1 MKKPTL
7 VFILLLFAACA
18 VVGYLLASKT
28 QLGSTGSTGTTD
40 DAASIL
46 SSSQQ
51 NFLLVRVDDLSASDP
66 QLIEAWMVLT
76 LYSDPPQIM
85 FVPIYPRYDSGQD
98 STLTTAFA
106 LDSQGNLSAKFSD
119 KVTSMFGVTINGI
132 ILIDAA
138 GMNAIAGWFGIDGI
152 TAGTLPAQSESE
164 KHAILLNSQTF
175 FLKVCQQLK
184 DGRAMQQ
191 YASIYWSQLAP
202 LHFQTDM
209 SFEVLTASWD
219 RVNHSAP
226 PQQCDVVSSE

>member
-28 QLGSTGSTGTTD
+28 QLGSTGSTSAVD
-40 DAASIL
+40 DATLL

-98 STLTTAFA
+98 STLASAFA
-106 LDSQGNLSAKFSD
+106 LDSQGNLAAKFSD
-119 KVTSMFGVTINGI
+119 KVAGMFGVTINGI
-132 ILIDAA
+132 LTDAA

-152 TAGTLPAQSESE
+152 TAGTLPASSEIE
-164 KHAILLNSQTF
+164 KHTILLNSQTF

-191 YASIYWSQLAP
+191 YTSIYWSQLAP

-219 RVNHSAP
+219 RVNHSAA

>member
-7 VFILLLFAACA
+7 IFILLLFAACA

-28 QLGSTGSTGTTD
+28 QLGSPATSGVAD
-40 DAASIL
+40 DAALL

-98 STLTTAFA
+98 ATLTSAFA
-106 LDSQGNLSAKFSD
+106 LDSQGNLAAKFTD
-119 KVTSMFGVTINGI
+119 KVASMFGVTVNGN
-132 ILIDAA
+132 ILTDAA

-152 TAGTLPAQSESE
+152 AAGTLPALSDSE
-164 KHAILLNSQTF
+164 KHTILLNSQTF

>member
-28 QLGSTGSTGTTD
+28 QLGSPDSTGAVD
-40 DAASIL
+40 DAALL

-51 NFLLVRVDDLSASDP
+51 NFLLVRVDDLSAANP

-98 STLTTAFA
+98 STLTSAFA
-106 LDSQGNLSAKFSD
+106 LDSQGNLATKFTD
-119 KVTSMFGVTINGI
+119 KVASMFGVTINGT
-132 ILIDAA
+132 ILTDAA
-138 GMNAIAGWFGIDGI
+138 GMNAIAGWFGISDI
-152 TAGTLPAQSESE
+152 TAGTLPAQSDTE

-202 LHFQTDM
+202 QHFQTDM
-209 SFEVLTASWD
+209 SFEVLTTSWD

>member
-7 VFILLLFAACA
+7 IFILLLFAACA

-28 QLGSTGSTGTTD
+28 QLGSPATSGAAD
-40 DAASIL
+40 DAALL

-98 STLTTAFA
+98 STLTSAFT
-106 LDSQGNLSAKFSD
+106 LDSQGNLAAKFID
-119 KVTSMFGVTINGI
+119 KVASMFGVTINGT
-132 ILIDAA
+132 ILTDAA

-152 TAGTLPAQSESE
+152 TAGTLPASSNSE

-209 SFEVLTASWD
+209 TFEVLTASWD

>member
-7 VFILLLFAACA
+7 FFILLLFAACA

-28 QLGSTGSTGTTD
+28 QFGSNSSNAGAAD
-40 DAASIL
+40 DAALL

-51 NFLLVRVDDLSASDP
+51 NLLLVRVDDLSASDP

-85 FVPIYPRYDSGQD
+85 FVPIYPRYDTGQD
-98 STLTTAFA
+98 STLASAFA

-119 KVTSMFGVTINGI
+119 KVASMFGVSVHGV
-132 ILIDAA
+132 ILTDAA

-152 TAGTLPAQSESE
+152 SAGTLPASSEGE

-209 SFEVLTASWD
+209 SFEVLNTSWD

-226 PQQCDVVSSE
+226 PQQCDVISSE